1 MRIRNMAQCALFA
14 ALLAL
19 CAWIWVP
26 VFDVAVTMQTFG
38 VFLTLNLLG
47 GKRGTVAILIYLLL
61 GAVGLPVFAGFQG
74 GLGTLLGMTG
84 GYIAGFLVTG
94 LFYWMFTAI
103 IGDSPKSR
111 LIAMVLGLLLC
122 YGFGTLWFRFGYL
135 QSGSTV
141 GLLLMKCVVPYLIP
155 DGLKL
160 MLAWTLSR
168 KVKPY
173 VYCI

>member
-1 MRIRNMAQCALFA
+1 MNIRSMAQCALFA

-26 VFDVAVTMQTFG
+26 VFDIAVTMQTFG

-84 GYIAGFLVTG
+84 GYIAGFLATG
-94 LFYWMFTAI
+94 LCYWLVTALA
-103 IGDSPKSR
+103 GDGPGIR
-111 LIAMVLGLLLC
+111 LLAMVLGLLLC
-122 YGFGTLWFRFGYL
+122 YSFGTLWFRFGYL
-135 QSGSTV
+135 QSGETV

-160 MLAWTLSR
+160 ALAWALSR
-168 KVKPY
+168 KVKRF
-173 VYCI
+173 VY